1 MCLQGTNRVR
11 SPVFDSNSLRLFRL
25 TCVELPQHL
34 SYVRPAEIERLDR
47 VRPAASQIRTS
58 SRSSRCPQMGHEVYQ
73 NKVIPSDEQESLT
86 MDSFIIRFKKS
97 VLSTKPLLLNRNSH
111 TVSGSIALTLGN
123 VQKGDQVTHR
133 KPLR

>member
-1 MCLQGTNRVR
+1 M
-11 SPVFDSNSLRLFRL
+11 
-25 TCVELPQHL
+25 CVELPQHL
-34 SYVRPAEIERLDR
+34 SYVRPAETERLDH

-111 TVSGSIALTLGN
+111 TVSGSITLALGN
-123 VQKGDQVTHR
+123 VQKGNQVTHR